1 MNTSL
6 SKHDKILQFNPN
18 NPAQEDSN
26 LFGLPFNAEESDIV
40 ILPVPWEVT
49 VSYQAGTAK
58 GPTAIFEASA
68 QVDLLDSDIPDAW
81 KAGIH
86 LLPQSEELSESSLE
100 LRDQAIKHIE
110 SLHQGVEDRRDAEE
124 SLARI
129 NQACAEMVE
138 YVQQETRYWL
148 LKNKIVG
155 LLGGDHSTPLGF
167 IKSLTEFHDSFGI
180 LQIDAHCDL
189 RRSYE
194 GFTYSH
200 ASIMYNALK
209 EKQVEK
215 LVQVGIRDYCSEE
228 MEYIQSSKGRVL
240 CYFDEQLSAAHFSG
254 KTWDKQCEEIIA
266 QLPQKVYVSFDID
279 GLNPSLCPNT
289 GTPVPGGLEYS
300 QAIYLLRKLAKS
312 GKTIIGFDL
321 NEVAPGADEWDANV
335 GARLL
340 FKLAVFSGLSR
351 GIFND

>member
-6 SKHDKILQFNPN
+6 SKQDKIHQFNPN

-26 LFGLPFNAEESDIV
+26 IFGLPFNAEESDIV

-58 GPTAIFEASA
+58 GPMAILDASA
-68 QVDLLDSDIPDAW
+68 QVDLLDSDVPDAW

-86 LLPQSEELSESSLE
+86 LLPQSEELADKSIE
-100 LRDQAIKHIE
+100 LRDLAIKHIE
-110 SLHQGVEDRRDAEE
+110 SLHQKIDDNINAYELL
-124 SLARI
+124 SRI
-129 NQACAEMVE
+129 NQACADMVE

-148 LKNKIVG
+148 NKNKIVG
-155 LLGGDHSTPLGF
+155 LIGGDHSTPLGF

-189 RRSYE
+189 RNAYE

-228 MEYIQSSKGRVL
+228 LDYIQNSNGRVV
-240 CYFDEQLSAAHFSG
+240 CYFDEQLSSAQFGGTS
-254 KTWDKQCEEIIA
+254 WDQLCNEIIE
-266 QLPQKVYVSFDID
+266 QLPAKVYVSFDID

-289 GTPVPGGLEYS
+289 GTPVPGGLEYY
-300 QAIYLLRKLAKS
+300 QAIYLLRKLSAS
-312 GKTIIGFDL
+312 GKKIIGFDL

-340 FKLAVFSGLSR
+340 FKLAVFSGLSNA
-351 GIFND
+351 IFTR

>member
-1 MNTSL
+1 MNISL

-18 NPAQEDSN
+18 NPAPEDAN

-49 VSYQAGTAK
+49 VSYQSGTAK
-58 GPTAIFEASA
+58 GPMAILEASA
-68 QVDLLDSDIPDAW
+68 QVDLLDSDVPDAW
-81 KAGIH
+81 KVGIH
-86 LLPQSEELSESSLE
+86 LLPQSEALSEKSIE
-100 LRDQAIKHIE
+100 LRDQAVKHID
-110 SLHQGVEDRRDAEE
+110 SLHHSSEDNHDAEE

-155 LLGGDHSTPLGF
+155 LIGGDHSTPLGF

-189 RRSYE
+189 RDAYE

-209 EKQVEK
+209 EKQVVK

-228 MEYIQSSKGRVL
+228 LDYIQNSNGRVV
-240 CYFDEQLSAAHFSG
+240 CYFDEQLSSAQYRG
-254 KTWDKQCEEIIA
+254 KTWDIQCDEIIA

-279 GLNPSLCPNT
+279 GLNPALCPNT
-289 GTPVPGGLEYS
+289 GTPVPGGLEYH
-300 QAIYLLRKLAKS
+300 QAVFLLRKLANS

-340 FKLAVFSGLSR
+340 FKLAVFAGLSKGVFIR
-351 GIFND
+351 